1 MQHWVVMGMPIFEKL
16 FYYQCNIKTLKFHLP
31 SPIYS
36 RVTSMD
42 NSTDVISHS
51 DGQKE
56 DLLDKVNHQFAMTVL
71 PVTLLIG
78 IESVVGAVGN
88 ILIILVYSRQ
98 YDRSNFRYFVLFL
111 AFNDLTSCLTAIP
124 AEVFTQLNW
133 YKLKYSWLCKS
144 KAYFNL
150 LTSWNS
156 ASILLLFCFDRFR
169 KICFPLKLQIR
180 PPLAFKLC
188 ASLTVMSAAFVGPC
202 VLGWKSTTYTLPT
215 NEGPVNVTVCGKSD
229 EVPYPVYVFLL
240 YLYVVGSKYEDTRI

>member
-1 MQHWVVMGMPIFEKL
+1 MFGIRKQTSRAIYKIL
-16 FYYQCNIKTLKFHLP
+16 TFYNRCNIIKFKPGLP
-31 SPIYS
+31 FSIIS
-36 RVTSMD
+36 RCINMDMD
-42 NSTDVISHS
+42 NRTDGISHS
-51 DGQKE
+51 DDLNE
-56 DLLDKVNHQFAMTVL
+56 ELLDKVNHQFAMTVL

-88 ILIILVYSRQ
+88 ILIIFVYSRQ
-98 YDRSNFRYFVLFL
+98 NDITNFRHFVLFL

-169 KICFPLKLQIR
+169 KICFPLRLQIR
-180 PPLAFKLC
+180 PSLAFKLC
-188 ASLTVMSAAFVGPC
+188 ASLTVTSAVVVGPS
-202 VLGWKSTTYTLPT
+202 VLAWASTTYSLPT
-215 NEGPVNVTVCGKSD
+215 DEGPVNVTVCGKSD
-229 EVPYPVYVFLL
+229 EVPYPAYLFLF
-240 YLYVVGSKYEDTRI
+240 YFYMIGSK